1 LAGGGVLAS
10 FGAVCS
16 GKLILCPFYVRLKSF
31 FGHKTIL
38 LLSQLLAPATQ
49 GALAD
54 SDGVAGERNIV
65 VDLAYAD
72 GFTFGL
78 VGIFA
83 GHGSS
88 VDLNWRPA

>member
-1 LAGGGVLAS
+1 
-10 FGAVCS
+10 
-16 GKLILCPFYVRLKSF
+16 
-31 FGHKTIL
+31 L

-54 SDGVAGERNIV
+54 SGGVAGERNIV

-78 VGIFA
+78 VRVFA
-83 GHGSS
+83 GHGIS
-88 VDLNWRPA
+88 VGLNWRQA